1 MNKNSWKDLL
11 KDAQTGTDSRARA
24 PRRGALSLVKE
35 SIDAFVNIFLE
46 MMGEPQPR
54 KPEIHMDMVK
64 PGFVLREF
72 KHLLKVNT
80 TCSSM
85 LLERVNGVDNFG
97 FSDNYFR
104 ARWKQRLINP
114 PAGSPR

>member
-1 MNKNSWKDLL
+1 ML

-24 PRRGALSLVKE
+24 PGRGALSLVKE
-35 SIDAFVNIFLE
+35 GVDAFLNLFLE
-46 MMGEPQPR
+46 IMGEPQPR

-85 LLERVNGVDNFG
+85 LLERVNGVDKFG

>member
-1 MNKNSWKDLL
+1 ML

-24 PRRGALSLVKE
+24 PRRSTLSLIKE
-35 SIDAFVNIFLE
+35 GVDAFLNLFLE
-46 MMGEPQPR
+46 IMGEPQPR

-85 LLERVNGVDNFG
+85 LYERGDGVDTFK

-104 ARWKQRLINP
+104 ARWRERLINP
-114 PAGSPR
+114 PAGSPW

>member
-24 PRRGALSLVKE
+24 PRAGAVSLVKE
-35 SIDAFVNIFLE
+35 TIDAFVNIFLQ

-72 KHLLKVNT
+72 KHQLKVNT
-80 TCSSM
+80 SCSSI
-85 LLERVNGVDNFG
+85 LLDRVRGVDHFG

-104 ARWKQRLINP
+104 ARWKQRLTNP